1 MNNKK
6 IIILVAIVIIIVGIG
21 TGIAL
26 KLRDDNAPKKITDAE
41 KFKEEYESLN
51 DTIRQS
57 DGARY
62 NNVTIPEKNP
72 IKYLSSKE
80 AVDVI
85 KNQKGIV
92 YLGANWCP
100 WCRNAVEVLFESAKD
115 NGIETIYYVNLDK
128 IRNVWEVK
136 DGQLVKTQQEED
148 GYYDLLAALDDV
160 LDENTYTIT
169 SGNEKYDTGEKRIYM
184 PLVIAVKDGKIIAHH
199 ESTVKLNENQTKY
212 SKLTPEQHDEL
223 LDKYNALIQTIK

>member
-1 MNNKK
+1 MA
-6 IIILVAIVIIIVGIG
+6 IIVIIVGIAIG
-21 TGIAL
+21 L
-26 KLRDDNAPKKITDAE
+26 KLRDNSPKKLTDAE

-57 DGARY
+57 DGALY

-85 KNQKGIV
+85 KSKKGII

-115 NGIETIYYVNLDK
+115 NDIETIYYVNLDK

-148 GYYDLLAALDDV
+148 GYYDLLAALEGV

-169 SGNEKYDTGEKRIYM
+169 SGTEKYDTGEKRIYM
-184 PLVIAVKDGKIIAHH
+184 PLIITVKDGKILDHH
-199 ESTVKLNENQTKY
+199 EGTVKLNENQTKY
-212 SKLTPEQHDEL
+212 SKLTQEQHDEL
-223 LDKYNALIQTIK
+223 LNKYNALIQTIK